1 MQTDTKHQVYAGF
14 FVRLAAFLVDMII
27 VNVGLM
33 VVRIPMWVL
42 SISSPDNV
50 FVRDFIFQYSVVD
63 IVKYLLTALY
73 FVLLT
78 YYTGS
83 TFGKKLFQLRVISTE
98 NRKLTLFE
106 VAYRETIG
114 RFLSAVIM
122 QLGYL
127 LVIVQKE
134 HRGVHDLLSDTCVI
148 YYHEKKVYMHTQMN
162 YRNMAPSPGYTVPP
176 MQGGGNMSGNGDI
189 PPNAPGNVPPMSGS
203 MAPNMP
209 GNRNV
214 PPNVQGNVPPGYFS
228 APQGDN
234 VSGPGTHA
242 EKEFASQET
251 ESSARSVEETASMQA
266 SVKDSTKSDFV
277 SPGEENQRTE
287 VPFERN
293 E

>member
-1 MQTDTKHQVYAGF
+1 MHTDTKHQVYAGF

-33 VVRIPMWVL
+33 AVRLPMWVL
-42 SISSPDNV
+42 SFSDPDNILI
-50 FVRDFIFQYSVVD
+50 RDFIFQYSITD

-83 TFGKKLFQLRVISTE
+83 TLGKKLFQLRVVSTE
-98 NRKLTLFE
+98 NRKLTFFE

-114 RFLSAVIM
+114 RFLSAVVM

-127 LVIVQKE
+127 LVIIQKE

-148 YYHEKKVYMHTQMN
+148 YYHEKKVYVHAQMN
-162 YRNMAPSPGYTVPP
+162 YRNMAPNPGYTVPP
-176 MQGGGNMSGNGDI
+176 AQSGGNVPPNMPGSVPPNGPGNM
-189 PPNAPGNVPPMSGS
+189 PPNMPGSVPSNAPGNGNIPSSFQNSGS
-203 MAPNMP
+203 
-209 GNRNV
+209 V
-214 PPNVQGNVPPGYFS
+214 SPGYFS
-228 APQGDN
+228 MPPEEKTD
-234 VSGPGTHA
+234 GPNPDDDSVLAETA
-242 EKEFASQET
+242 EKDT
-251 ESSARSVEETASMQA
+251 VP
-266 SVKDSTKSDFV
+266 SDFV
-277 SPGEENQRTE
+277 RPGVETEQKE

>member
-27 VNVGLM
+27 VNAGL
-33 VVRIPMWVL
+33 VAVRLPMWIV
-42 SISSPDNV
+42 SMKSPNNIL
-50 FVRDFIFQYSVVD
+50 VRDFIFQYSVVD
-63 IVKYLLTALY
+63 IVIYLLTALY

-83 TFGKKLFQLRVISTE
+83 TLGKKLFQLRVISTE

-114 RFLSAVIM
+114 RFLSGIVM

-127 LVIVQKE
+127 LIIAEKQ

-148 YYHEKKVYMHTQMN
+148 YYHEKKVYVHTQMN
-162 YRNMAPSPGYTVPP
+162 YRNMAPNPGYTVPT
-176 MQGGGNMSGNGDI
+176 QGGGNMQGNGSV
-189 PPNAPGNVPPMSGS
+189 PPYMQRNENAPGNMPPGMQRSENAPGNMPPGMQGNESVPPSFPNNGS
-203 MAPNMP
+203 
-209 GNRNV
+209 V
-214 PPNVQGNVPPGYFS
+214 SPGYFS
-228 APQGDN
+228 APVKEPSLEQEEDTASPDFVRQG
-234 VSGPGTHA
+234 
-242 EKEFASQET
+242 
-251 ESSARSVEETASMQA
+251 EETP
-266 SVKDSTKSDFV
+266 K
-277 SPGEENQRTE
+277 PE